1 MKKIIEI
8 NKLSLGYQ
16 NNKVIDNLSI
26 NIEKGDYVAIIGEN
40 GTGKS
45 TLIKAILGLKKID
58 KGKIKFNDLK
68 KNEVGYLPQ
77 KNTSQK
83 DFPASVYEIVLSGR
97 LNDLGFKPF
106 YTKKDK
112 IIALENLSKLDIIK
126 YKDKNFN
133 ELSGGEQQRV
143 LLARSLCSSKEIL
156 ILDEPVTGLDKKTTE
171 DLYKLIK
178 ELNTKDNMTIIMVSH
193 DLESAFEYATKILE
207 LKKEGY
213 TYKNIEDYI
222 HVENCDFCEEEF
234 DD

>member
-1 MKKIIEI
+1 MKNIIEI
-8 NKLSLGYQ
+8 KNLSLGYS
-16 NNKVIDNLSI
+16 NNKVIENLSI
-26 NIEKGDYVAIIGEN
+26 AINSGDYVAIIGEN

-58 KGKIKFNDLK
+58 KGKIKFNNLS
-68 KNEVGYLPQ
+68 KNEAGYLPQ

-97 LNDLGFKPF
+97 LNSLGFKPF

-112 IIALENLSKLDIIK
+112 NIVIENLDKLGILK

-133 ELSGGEQQRV
+133 ELSGGEQQRA
-143 LLARSLCSSKEIL
+143 LLARSLCASKEIL

-171 DLYKLIK
+171 ELYTIIK
-178 ELNTKDNMTIIMVSH
+178 ELNIKDHMTIIMVSH

-213 TYKNIEDYI
+213 TYKNIEDYM
-222 HVENCDFCEEEF
+222 HDKNCDCCEEEF

>member
-1 MKKIIEI
+1 MKNIIEI

-207 LKKEGY
+207 LKKDGY

-222 HVENCDFCEEEF
+222 HDENCDCCEEEF